1 MSVED
6 RRIET
11 AIGRAVEEIHR
22 LVNGPEDAYKVAM
35 GALLKLLH
43 AYNYTIPA
51 EDVKKLAMR
60 TELNIN
66 LSSEKREPVNAS
78 THVDGLVKALLD
90 TLENGN
96 AGLPA
101 GVIDELEKYV
111 IRENTRTTGLLIDT
125 DSNTERYTLD
135 MRGPKV
141 DLTSTVLEL
150 ADKLRTHNWYVDE
163 RAWKQLV
170 CFIPGYRALKKAKKK
185 LGKLK
190 KLFG

>member
-35 GALLKLLH
+35 GALLKVLH

-111 IRENTRTTGLLIDT
+111 IRENTRTTGILIDT